1 MQAYCKANLRP
12 LPLNKKAINPMNLQ
26 QLKYFT
32 ILAEIGHFGRAAEQL
47 HITQPALSNSIKGLE
62 KELGADLF
70 ERTGRK
76 VVLTPYGMRF
86 IPHIIKALGEIEQAS
101 SLSPTPKLDKPNIH
115 IATVA
120 SVQQTF
126 LPALLIDYAEEAH
139 NQSSK
144 SSAAFDILEASTT
157 FTCSDLLQ
165 TGQAD
170 LAFCGCLSASGY
182 VWLPILPQYLVAAV
196 NPSHPLAKQENVS
209 IQDISDYPLISY
221 RQPSYLYYSIKS
233 LTDSLKLHF
242 QEAFNNEVG
251 AAPYIAA
258 NPQCVALLLD
268 TVEVSLRSR
277 ISYLPV
283 RELDQPFHLLG
294 LAYRHSSLNSESVAH
309 FVDYIEK
316 IR

>member
-1 MQAYCKANLRP
+1 
-12 LPLNKKAINPMNLQ
+12 MNLQ

-32 ILAEIGHFGRAAEQL
+32 VLAEVGHFGRAAEQL

-62 KELGADLF
+62 RELGSDLF

-76 VVLTPYGMRF
+76 AVLTPYGMRF

-101 SLSPTPKLDKPNIH
+101 SLSPTPKLDNPSIH

-139 NQSSK
+139 NRFEK
-144 SSAAFDILEASTT
+144 MPATFDILEASTT
-157 FTCSDLLQ
+157 FTCSNLLQ
-165 TGQAD
+165 NGQAD

-182 VWLPILPQYLVAAV
+182 AWIPILPQYLVAAV
-196 NPSHPLAKQENVS
+196 NPSHPLADYEKVS

-221 RQPSYLYYSIKS
+221 RQPSYLYYSVKS
-233 LTDSLKLHF
+233 LTDSLQLHF

-277 ISYLPV
+277 IRYIPIQ
-283 RELDQPFHLLG
+283 ELEHPFHLLG
-294 LAYRHSSLNSESVAH
+294 LAYRHSSLNSEAVAH
-309 FVDYIEK
+309 FVEYIEK
-316 IR
+316 RFASVSQITPIESLISGQ

>member
-1 MQAYCKANLRP
+1 
-12 LPLNKKAINPMNLQ
+12 MNLQ

-32 ILAEIGHFGRAAEQL
+32 VLAEVGHFGRAAEQL

-62 KELGADLF
+62 RELGSDLF

-76 VVLTPYGMRF
+76 AVLTPYGMRF

-101 SLSPTPKLDKPNIH
+101 SLSPTPRLDNPNIH

-139 NQSSK
+139 SELK
-144 SSAAFDILEASTT
+144 RTPATFDILEASTT
-157 FTCSDLLQ
+157 FICSDLLQ
-165 TGQAD
+165 GGKAD

-182 VWLPILPQYLVAAV
+182 GWIPILPQYLVVAV
-196 NPSHPLAKQENVS
+196 NPSHPIANNKKVS

-221 RQPSYLYYSIKS
+221 RQPSYLYFSVKS
-233 LTDSLKLHF
+233 LTDSLQLHF

-277 ISYLPV
+277 IRYIPIE
-283 RELDQPFHLLG
+283 ELEQPFHLLG
-294 LAYRHSSLNSESVAH
+294 LAYRYSSLNSESVAN
-309 FVDYIEK
+309 FVEYIEK
-316 IR
+316 RFASVSQITPIESLIGNH